1 MAGLAF
7 GVIACRLP
15 LRTLV
20 RVVAGQATDPRIVLV
35 ETLTEGQAVR
45 LKSNIL
51 DTLQVHQFHLHPRA
65 VAGAAK
71 VRQVSRIQL
80 AWIENV
86 GRTGIPGLDGG
97 DVLGARTVAR
107 LAGDARSHALNFEAG
122 AADGAGRVTAKA
134 GLLVGCVHHPARG
147 FVE

>member
-1 MAGLAF
+1 MAGHAF

-35 ETLTEGQAVR
+35 ETFTEGQAVR

-86 GRTGIPGLDGG
+86 GRPGFPDWTTATCSAPGPWHDSQVTPG
-97 DVLGARTVAR
+97 VM
-107 LAGDARSHALNFEAG
+107 RSTSRREPL
-122 AADGAGRVTAKA
+122 TA
-134 GLLVGCVHHPARG
+134 P
-147 FVE
+147 VE